1 MIATKPRNTWAM
13 AGAVTLA
20 ALTLGACSTLQSI
33 NPFASKDDTPEATTS
48 RTNRVPILGLDQT
61 VQASDALRGV
71 DFFIPPPAALDSWP
85 LPGGTPEQSVEHVDA
100 AANFVV
106 AWKVNF
112 GRGSGRDSHVTAPPI
127 VADGRVYVMDGRATV
142 SAFDVVTGRLV
153 WHANVV
159 PHTRRDGGDGYGGG
173 VAYADGK
180 LYVTTGF
187 REVLQLDAATGT
199 VGWRTKTD
207 APIHAAPT
215 VSGGRVFAVSVD
227 DSLLTFDA
235 ATGAAGWTYQA
246 LSEPARLIG
255 ASSPAVAGDT
265 VVAAFASGEVVALRT
280 ANGND
285 LWNQALSRV
294 GRSNALSEIRDIA
307 GRPVIYR
314 GAVYAVS
321 HAGSF
326 GAIDLRT
333 GQPRWSLPV
342 SGISTP
348 WAAGDVI
355 YVISKA
361 GEVICASRENGS
373 VYWIRDLNEG
383 RERKNW
389 ALWAGPVLAG
399 GKLIAVSNRGEAVAI
414 DPKTGEV
421 KSTLK
426 LGEGSLIA
434 PIAVAG
440 TVFVVTDDASLI
452 AIR

>member
-1 MIATKPRNTWAM
+1 MIGTKSLSHWTAVSVAM
-13 AGAVTLA
+13 VSALA
-20 ALTLGACSTLQSI
+20 LSACSTLQNL
-33 NPFASKDDTPEATTS
+33 NPFKGPEAPEATTS
-48 RTNRVPILGLDQT
+48 QSNRVPILGLDQT
-61 VQASDALRGV
+61 VQASEALRGV
-71 DFFIPPPAALDSWP
+71 DFFLPAATPLESWP

-100 AANFVV
+100 ATNFVV
-106 AWKVNF
+106 AWKVGF
-112 GRGSGRDSHVTAPPI
+112 GRGSGRAAHVTAPPI
-127 VADGRVYVMDGRATV
+127 VAEGRVYVMDGRAEI

-153 WHANVV
+153 WRANVA
-159 PHTRRDGGDGYGGG
+159 PRSRRDGGDGFGGG
-173 VAYADGK
+173 VAYAGGK
-180 LYVTTGF
+180 LYAATGF
-187 REVLQLDAATGT
+187 REVLRLDAATGV
-199 VGWRTKTD
+199 VGWRTRTE

-215 VSGGRVFAVSVD
+215 VSGGKVFVVSVD
-227 DSLLTFDA
+227 DDLLTFDT

-246 LSEPARLIG
+246 LTEPARLIG
-255 ASSPAVAGDT
+255 ASSPAISGDT
-265 VVAAFASGEVVALRT
+265 VVTAFASGEVVALRT

-294 GRSNALSEIRDIA
+294 GRSNALSELRDIA

-333 GQPRWSLPV
+333 GQPKWSLPI

-348 WAAGDVI
+348 WPAGDVV

-361 GEVICASRENGS
+361 GEVICVARESGQ
-373 VYWIRDLNEG
+373 VYWIRDLNAG

-389 ALWAGPVLAG
+389 SLWAGPVLAG

-421 KSTLK
+421 KATIK
-426 LGEGSLIA
+426 IGDGALIA

-440 TVFVVTDDASLI
+440 TVFVVTDNATLI